1 MLPHEQLVA
10 AGLRVGFS
18 DALALPPIL
27 AGYRGNEN
35 LFFPKDGHWTAAATR
50 FVAPPV
56 ADVILR
62 VSGQDH
68 P

>member
-1 MLPHEQLVA
+1 MLPHEQLVD

-18 DALALPPIL
+18 DALALPTIL

-35 LFFPKDGHWTAAATR
+35 LFFPKDLHWTAAATS
-50 FVAPPV
+50 FVAPAV